1 MLLRELFIRS
11 KIILSEGGN
20 LSIGDAEKGEPV
32 HYADKI
38 DLLVHNRSYMVGL
51 LDKLLQDINTAFR
64 KQTKKNLWAPGL
76 LQSREFLSGS
86 SLHFFNT
93 VGISDDEFL
102 KHKPRVG
109 DIDTQV
115 DKELEHQVK
124 EFLTSHSNKKIGDTT
139 FLGFGSGNE
148 QFNGLFQFSNPPIK
162 VQIDFEFGQ
171 YQSGVPDEWFKF
183 SHSSEWSDVTA
194 NVKGVFHKYL
204 YRALGGAIKQHAH
217 LKTTSG
223 RGKAKVTNVQPEM
236 VPKYSFSV
244 SGKQG
249 GGLSEPYGHVED
261 EKTKQPQTLPHPESP
276 DKHLPVMQ
284 AVAPENRVYDQNLA
298 SQFTKLFGHQPTP
311 EDLKLQWSFL
321 GTVDL
326 MKRYLTPQQQH
337 ETCIR
342 FFEIC
347 FEVGSQM
354 IERADPK
361 GDADVKFAAIDQ
373 MLEKLD
379 LTNLRKIAVDMAK
392 EYEGDFLDLENFKR
406 SYQPTKEHAGKK
418 LQYGKLRKDAVA
430 SGAWPDW
437 HQTQQLNEA
446 EVKAQLRKGMP
457 HLRDLRPND
466 LLDLIDEL
474 HDGNGSFKLENIPLN
489 VKVDGFGGRFGKNA
503 DGKPFMGT
511 SRTEPRYQAGFLDYH
526 QKKGTQDPE
535 VLSRAQ
541 MFDDLFYEMMN
552 AVKLVDQELGPDFL
566 VNKQVTCEVL
576 YLPFATETPEG
587 QLKFV
592 GIAYDKLPEGV
603 QLALVPF
610 RVTDATTGED
620 IPESHSVVSKLT
632 KLGQQESVM
641 FINNSLTQHKSL
653 DVTAIIP
660 PLENLEKIKA
670 MLASGKLAQK
680 REAKEI
686 LAPVALSLENAIIAD
701 PNIVGKDLLG
711 KNYEGIVINT
721 RLGPVKVTSA
731 EQKQV
736 IADKNAARTAARTE
750 LPRDQETKTAVVAI
764 GSFIGHKG
772 HQDLFQYT
780 INKAKELGGDP
791 YLFIGNAEGKADPIP
806 PSVKVQTW
814 HKLYPQYAKNISTVI
829 GGGSLIQK
837 IKHELINPLPGKP
850 PRYDNIVVM
859 VGEDR
864 AGLSMPAA
872 LMKAVNKFQ
881 GYEHVKVSLE
891 VTPRE
896 SGFSGTMLRNSL
908 KNDSPEQALA
918 TWSSAFDVNKLGVDW
933 IKHLMDL
940 TRKGMG
946 IDTAK
951 QAQLQDIKS
960 VKYAN
965 KVIREMRAK
974 EFLAELS
981 DKPAG
986 KRHPDA
992 VAVGQGGH
1000 LMRDVGGYD
1009 RQYHLNRIMMAA
1021 AMADGKSKKPVDMDS
1036 SSFVQ
1041 KYNVAF
1047 PYTDEEQMMMYQA
1060 MATIPTDGGEL
1071 EKRAKS
1077 EEPKDTN
1084 KTSPIVV
1091 RKKNRYGV

>member
-1 MLLRELFIRS
+1 
-11 KIILSEGGN
+11 
-20 LSIGDAEKGEPV
+20 
-32 HYADKI
+32 
-38 DLLVHNRSYMVGL
+38 MVGL

-64 KQTKKNLWAPGL
+64 KQTKKNLWEPAL
-76 LQSREFLSGS
+76 LTSREFLSGS

-93 VGISDDEFL
+93 TGISDEEFTQ
-102 KHKPRVG
+102 HKPRVG

-115 DKELEHQVK
+115 DRDLEPQVK
-124 EFLTSHSNKKIGDTT
+124 DFLTSHTKKQIGDTV

-148 QFNGLFQFSNPPIK
+148 QYNGLFQFSNPPIK
-162 VQIDFEFGQ
+162 VQIDFEFGE
-171 YQSGVPDEWFKF
+171 YQGGKPTDWFRF
-183 SHSSEWSDVTA
+183 SHSSEWSDLTQGI
-194 NVKGVFHKYL
+194 KGVFHKYL
-204 YRALGGAIKQHAH
+204 YRALAGAIKTHAQVQ
-217 LKTTSG
+217 TGTG
-223 RGKAKVTNVQPEM
+223 RGKAKVNVVAPEWIQ
-236 VPKYSFSV
+236 KYSFGV

-249 GGLSEPYGHVED
+249 GGLSEPYGPVND
-261 EKTKQPQTLPHPESP
+261 EKTGKQQHLPHPENS
-276 DKHLPVMQ
+276 KEELPVVKPIE
-284 AVAPENRVYDQNLA
+284 AKDRAYDQNLQSHFA
-298 SQFTKLFGHQPTP
+298 KLFGREPTP
-311 EDLKLQWSFL
+311 EDSQLQWTFL

-326 MKRYLTPQQQH
+326 IGKYLTERQKQ
-337 ETCIR
+337 ETMQR

-347 FEVGSQM
+347 FEPGSQM
-354 IERADPK
+354 IERDDPK
-361 GDADVKFAAIDQ
+361 SDGEIKFAAIDQ
-373 MLEKLD
+373 MLEKLN
-379 LTNLRKIAVDMAK
+379 LTNLRPMAVEMAR
-392 EYEGDFLDLENFKR
+392 EYEGDYLDLEEFKR
-406 SYQPTKEHAGKK
+406 QYKPRPDQAGKK
-418 LQYGKLRKDAVA
+418 IQYGRERKNAVA
-430 SGAWPDW
+430 DGTWSDW
-437 HQTQQLNEA
+437 HGGQQLTEA

-526 QKKGTQDPE
+526 KQKGTQDPE

-552 AVKLVDQELGPDFL
+552 AVKLVDQQLGPDFL

-641 FINNSLTQHKSL
+641 FINNSLIQHKSL

-680 REAKEI
+680 REAKDI

-711 KNYEGIVINT
+711 KNYEGIVINS
-721 RLGPVKVTSA
+721 RLGPIKVTSA

-780 INKAKELGGDP
+780 IDKAKELGGDP

-864 AGLSMPAA
+864 AGLTMPAA

-896 SGFSGTMLRNSL
+896 SGFSGTMLRDSL

-918 TWSSAFDVNKLGVDW
+918 KWSSAFDVNKLGVDW

-946 IDTAK
+946 IDTTK
-951 QAQLQDIKS
+951 QAQLQDVKS

-974 EFLAELS
+974 EFTRQHLAELS
-981 DKPAG
+981 TMPKG
-986 KRHPDA
+986 KLHQHHIDA
-992 VAVGQGGH
+992 SQGH
-1000 LMRDVGGYD
+1000 TLMRDIGGYD
-1009 RQYHLNRIMMAA
+1009 RIYHLNRIMMAT

-1036 SSFVQ
+1036 SSWVE

-1047 PYTDEEQMMMYQA
+1047 PFTDEEQMMVNQA
-1060 MATIPTDGGEL
+1060 LATIPSDAQEL
-1071 EKRAKS
+1071 VKRGKS
-1077 EEPKDTN
+1077 KEPTDTN
-1084 KTSPIVV
+1084 KTSPIAV
-1091 RKKNRYGV
+1091 RKKNKYGV